1 MQKVVFFATLA
12 IVAVLPWGCAP
23 STQGMKIRAQ
33 SPSIEEAYRK
43 MTIALTVDDYAVAGA
58 SPDKF
63 QASSDWRDAKEKE
76 MTKEEK
82 TLPPGSVQ
90 CRVDFR
96 MERRGMLYDIFLTP
110 HLRRRSPGGTW
121 DESVAA
127 ATHPLYDKWQQII
140 GTLVRKE
147 AREED

>member
-1 MQKVVFFATLA
+1 MQKVVLFTTLA
-12 IVAVLPWGCAP
+12 IVAVLAWGCAP
-23 STQGMKIRAQ
+23 SSQGMKIRAQ

-43 MTIALTVDDYAVAGA
+43 MTIALTVDDYAVAEA
-58 SPDKF
+58 NPAKF
-63 QASSDWRDAKEKE
+63 QASSQWRDAKEKE

-82 TLPPGSVQ
+82 KLSPGSVQ
-90 CRVDFR
+90 CKVDFR

-110 HLRRRSPGGTW
+110 SVRSRQSGGTW
-121 DESVAA
+121 NETIAA
-127 ATHPLYDKWQQII
+127 ATHPLYEKWQQII